1 MLKSESISFAYD
13 AAQEFQFPDINLDK
27 GEHLLILGE
36 SGIGKTTLMQVL
48 AGLLSPQ
55 SGTVSLNGTSF
66 QSLSTK
72 QLDEFRGKHIGMVFQ
87 RPHFVKNLS
96 VLDNLLLTLH
106 LSKNK
111 EDKKRAIQLLS
122 QIGLGDKLNSKP
134 DELSQGEQQRA
145 AIAMAVVK
153 NPDLILADEPTASLD
168 DTNCEK
174 IVDLLKEQANATNA
188 QLIIIT
194 HDQRLKSQ
202 FKNAISL

>member
-1 MLKSESISFAYD
+1 MLKTASVNFAYD
-13 AAQEFQFPDINLDK
+13 SQSFQFPDIHLEK
-27 GEHLLILGE
+27 GAHLLILGE
-36 SGIGKTTLMQVL
+36 SGIGKTTLIQIL
-48 AGLLSPQ
+48 AGLLAPQ
-55 SGTVSLNGTSF
+55 SGTVSLNGNNY
-66 QSLSTK
+66 QDLNAK
-72 QLDEFRGKHIGMVFQ
+72 QLDQFRGKHIGMVFQ
-87 RPHFVKNLS
+87 RPYFVKNLS
-96 VLDNLLLTLH
+96 VLDNLLLVLQ

-111 EDKKRAIQLLS
+111 EDKSRAIQLLE
-122 QIGLGDKLNSKP
+122 QIGLEDKLHSKP

-174 IVDLLKEQANATNA
+174 TVCLLKEQATSTNA

-202 FKNAISL
+202 FKNAITL

>member
-1 MLKSESISFAYD
+1 MLKSEAISFSYD
-13 AAQEFQFPDINLDK
+13 AAQAFQFPDIHLEK

-36 SGIGKTTLMQVL
+36 SGIGKTTLIQIL
-48 AGLLSPQ
+48 AGLLPPQ
-55 SGTVSLNGTSF
+55 SGGVSLNGTNF
-66 QSLSTK
+66 QDLNAK
-72 QLDEFRGKHIGMVFQ
+72 QLDQFRGKHIGMVFQ
-87 RPHFVKNLS
+87 RPYFVKNLS
-96 VLDNLLLTLH
+96 VLDNLLLVLH
-106 LSKNK
+106 LSKSK
-111 EDKKRAIQLLS
+111 ADKSRAIQWLA
-122 QIGLGDKLNSKP
+122 QIGLGDKVYSKP
-134 DELSQGEQQRA
+134 DELSQGEQQRV

-174 IVDLLKEQANATNA
+174 IVELLKEQASATNA